1 MGGWRME
8 IAART
13 RVGEKGR
20 LVVPSSFREA
30 LGIKIGDEV
39 DLRIVDNEL
48 RISTL
53 RTRIAQVQQRLKKYA
68 KSGSLMSDELIA
80 ERREEARLE

>member
-1 MGGWRME
+1 ME